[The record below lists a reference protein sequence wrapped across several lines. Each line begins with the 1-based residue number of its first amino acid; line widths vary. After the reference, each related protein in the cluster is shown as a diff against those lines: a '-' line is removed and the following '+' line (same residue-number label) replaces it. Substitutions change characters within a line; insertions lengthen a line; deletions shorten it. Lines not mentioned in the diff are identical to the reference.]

1 MPSLDL
7 YTKHDLI
14 YNLFQKAK
22 IIENDFTGI
31 LHSDTSNLMTQ
42 ISPYSIQYNESI
54 FPELGRGAASK
65 RNLVLKTHQ
74 TTQMVLSY
82 LTRVFPIV
90 TIPRISPKQKSEA
103 ERDLQIVT
111 SNLVASEA
119 EISILKEILTQL
131 QLASAHKETNLNN
144 TITYLNE
151 ELAAEVD

>member
-42 ISPYSIQYNESI
+42 ISPYSIQNNESI
-54 FPELGRGAASK
+54 FPELGRGVEEKLGPEDPDKS
-65 RNLVLKTHQ
+65 VPY
-74 TTQMVLSY
+74 SY
-82 LTRVFPIV
+82 DTKN
-90 TIPRISPKQKSEA
+90 ISRAIESDA
-103 ERDLQIVT
+103 ERDIQIVT

-119 EISILKEILTQL
+119 EISILKENLTQL
-131 QLASAHKETNLNN
+131 QLATQPDRQL
-144 TITYLNE
+144 
-151 ELAAEVD
+151 